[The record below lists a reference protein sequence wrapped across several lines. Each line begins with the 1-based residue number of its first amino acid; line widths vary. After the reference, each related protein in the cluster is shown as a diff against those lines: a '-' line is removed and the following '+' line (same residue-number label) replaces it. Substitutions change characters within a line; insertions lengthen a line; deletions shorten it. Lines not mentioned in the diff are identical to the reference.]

1 MPTDRDRPRLPRVEV
16 RAKFF
21 FEGDQKFVLQGVTYG
36 PFRPRVPEGPHLPSP
51 EEAARDFV
59 LMGRLGIN
67 TVRIYHAPPA
77 WFLDL
82 AEAHRIRVLVTIPW
96 VKRVLFLDD
105 RQVLQEIRANLVQAV
120 KLNAGHPALLGYFI
134 DNEIPPDL
142 VRWYGSRK
150 MEAFLDSLVAIV
162 KKHDPGALATY
173 ANFPPTEY
181 LLPASVDFL
190 SYNVYLHNQRDLSN
204 YLARLQ
210 NLAGDKPL
218 ILSEF
223 GMDTIRHP
231 EAEQAELLTTHVNT
245 VFQSG
250 LAGTIIF
257 SWTDEWF
264 TDGVDVTDWAFGI
277 VATDRRPKASY
288 AALQPYFQDPSRPLH
303 ARFPLKRT
311 PRVSVVVC
319 SYNGARTLEDCLASL
334 AKLDYPDY
342 EVIFIDDGSKD
353 NSQEIVKKFPQVRNF
368 HQVNKGLSVA
378 RNAGIE
384 AATGEIVA
392 FTDSDCMVD
401 RDWLYFLVQTLESGN
416 FAAVGGP
423 NISPPATDWIQ
434 ATVASAPGSPSHVLL
449 TDTVAEHVPGC
460 NMAYYK
466 WALEEIGG
474 FDPEYRKAG
483 DDVDVC
489 WRIMQQGHKIGFS
502 PAAVVWHYRRFT
514 VKAYFGQ
521 QKGYGEAEAMLR
533 YKHLNYFGSTG
544 SAIWHG
550 RVYSQVRLD
559 PFFSRP
565 VIYHGIFGT
574 GFFQSIYPRGENP
587 FVMLFGSLEWV
598 GLAAAVLLL
607 SFPIPEIRLVPLI
620 LFGLTMIAGLSY
632 MTRARIEPKFDSIRA
647 RLLLFY
653 LAVAQPLQRG
663 WARYFTWLRG
673 KRTPP
678 AVVESRELEPHAAT
692 SLLGAGQLSFW
703 SEGGR
708 ERTDLLAKIEALLD
722 QEGWNYSLDTGWTNW
737 DIHVFASRWWNL
749 RLRTMT
755 EIYPHGRRL
764 TRVGN
769 FLSASTFA
777 NLMLGW
783 FLVLGVA
790 LMFTWYK
797 AVPFVCAVLALVL
810 GAWLTHGLRLRHRV
824 AELVQAAA
832 IRAGLQTVKRS

>member
-1 MPTDRDRPRLPRVEV
+1 MTTDRPRMSRIEV

-21 FEGDQKFVLQGVTYG
+21 FEGDRKFVLQGVTYG
-36 PFRPRVPEGPHLPSP
+36 PFRPRVPNGPNLPSP
-51 EEAARDFV
+51 EEVGRDFT
-59 LMGRLGIN
+59 LMNGLGVN

-82 AEAHRIRVLVTIPW
+82 AEGHGIRVLVTIPW

-105 RQVLQEIRANLVQAV
+105 RKVLQQIKTNLIEAV

-142 VRWYGSRK
+142 VRWYGSRR
-150 MEAFLDSLVAIV
+150 MEAFLDALVALV

-231 EAEQAELLTTHVNT
+231 QAEQAELLKIHVNT

-264 TDGVDVTDWAFGI
+264 TDGIDVTDWAFGI
-277 VATDRRPKASY
+277 VATDRTPKESY
-288 AALQPYFQDPSRPLH
+288 KALQPYFHDPSRPLH
-303 ARFPLKRT
+303 ARFPLKKT
-311 PRVSVVVC
+311 PKVSVVVC
-319 SYNGARTLEDCLASL
+319 SYNGARTLEDCLRSL
-334 AKLDYPDY
+334 QHLEYPDY
-342 EVIFIDDGSKD
+342 EVIFVDDGSQD
-353 NSQEIVKKFPQVRNF
+353 NSQEIVAKFPWVRNIR
-368 HQVNKGLSVA
+368 QKNKGLSVA
-378 RNAGIE
+378 RNVGIE
-384 AATGEIVA
+384 ASQGEIVA

-401 RDWLYFLVQTLESGN
+401 RDWLYFLVQTLGTGE

-434 ATVASAPGSPSHVLL
+434 ATVAAAPGSPSHVLL
-449 TDTVAEHVPGC
+449 TDTIAEHVPGC
-460 NMAYYK
+460 NMAYWK
-466 WALEEIGG
+466 WSLEEIAG

-489 WRIMQQGHKIGFS
+489 WRIMQNGHKIGFS
-502 PAAVVWHYRRFT
+502 PSAIVWHYRRFT

-565 VIYHGIFGT
+565 LIYHGIFGT
-574 GFFQSIYPRGENP
+574 GFFQSVYPRGENP
-587 FVMLFGSLEWV
+587 FLMLFGSIEWV
-598 GLAAAVLLL
+598 TLAGAILIL
-607 SFPIPEIRLVPLI
+607 SLPVVQIRLVPLI
-620 LFGLTMIAGLSY
+620 LFALTVTAGLSY
-632 MTRARIEPKFDSIRA
+632 MTRARIEPQFDSIRA

-678 AVVESRELEPHAAT
+678 SVVAAKEVEPHASSGLFA
-692 SLLGAGQLSFW
+692 AGHLTFW

-708 ERTDLLAKIEALLD
+708 ERTELLKQIEILLD
-722 QEGWNYSLDTGWTNW
+722 EEGWNYSLDTGWTNW
-737 DIHVFASRWWNL
+737 DIHIFASRWWNL

-769 FLSASTFA
+769 FLVASTFS
-777 NLMLGW
+777 NLIWGW
-783 FLVLGVA
+783 FVVLG
-790 LMFTWYK
+790 
-797 AVPFVCAVLALVL
+797 LALVFSFYKLLPVVAAILAL
-810 GAWLTHGLRLRHRV
+810 GLGWWLLQGLRLRHRV
-824 AELVQAAA
+824 AELVHVAA